1 MIKAGIIGATGYAG
15 NEIVR
20 LLLGHKDVEVAWYGS
35 RSYIDQKYSDVYQ
48 NFFKLVDAKCMDDNM
63 EALADE
69 VDVIFTATPQG
80 LCASLIN
87 EGILSKAKVIDLSAD
102 FRIKDVKKY
111 EKWYG
116 IEHKSPQFIDEA
128 VYGLCEI
135 NREDIAF
142 LLWTLSS
149 KSSDSCPFNDVENPL
164 GETLLE
170 LADVL
175 YERLDA
181 AFESAPI
188 SDELAS
194 NWMMDRRLMEKEREP
209 LPEIV
214 PGAALPTDVE
224 LFLEAGKGEPL
235 MFFDSYDALKFFF
248 VHSLK
253 WEDDEET
260 LLPELAEFDN
270 FVVYGNPKGVLVA
283 PDVAK
288 YFAAGNNPLYDA
300 ATTEEEA
307 YEMFCEG
314 GLCPFDLL
322 KYGMEHNL
330 LPEAQ
335 FPFENGKAL
344 LHDNWD
350 FVARW
355 FLREFYEGD

>member
-1 MIKAGIIGATGYAG
+1 MMKQSKIYMRPWLEIHHRTKKTDTDEWYMGLANELLPLVMTFPLYEGNPDVAEDQRRLALTCALYLEDCVADAG
-15 NEIVR
+15 NWREFIHW
-20 LLLGHKDVEVAWYGS
+20 HKKSYG
-35 RSYIDQKYSDVYQ
+35 RYLPFYSLTEDY
-48 NFFKLVDAKCMDDNM
+48 LPD
-63 EALADE
+63 
-69 VDVIFTATPQG
+69 
-80 LCASLIN
+80 
-87 EGILSKAKVIDLSAD
+87 
-102 FRIKDVKKY
+102 
-111 EKWYG
+111 
-116 IEHKSPQFIDEA
+116 
-128 VYGLCEI
+128 EI

-142 LLWTLSS
+142 LLWALSS
-149 KSSDSCPFNDVENPL
+149 TSSDSFPFNDVENPL
-164 GETLLE
+164 DETLLE

-214 PGAALPTDVE
+214 PGAALPADVE
-224 LFLEAGKGEPL
+224 HFLEAGKGEPL

-253 WEDDEET
+253 WEDDEEA